1 MNLNPIFIPNRF
13 QKDIFNFI
21 SDDTKGNL
29 IVEALA
35 GTGKTLTIIKALDL
49 IPRNK
54 KVLLLAYNHHIMMD
68 LRTKAPKWVDV
79 RTTHSVGLETIKNF
93 NETEET
99 NHSDNVKYKMN
110 NILKDVIADRNR
122 KYQIANN
129 ASEVIDKQL
138 FKKLQF
144 RLESVI
150 NHFRNALLVV
160 NEKELNYVTQ
170 KYDLYMPCLPAQTV
184 LELIS
189 ESLKRDME
197 DTVNVDFTDMLYL
210 PTAMFMQFN
219 KYDFILVDETQDI
232 NESQLR
238 MILML
243 REPKNGRIIA
253 IGDRKQC
260 VIEGTNISTN
270 KGRKKVE
277 QITKEDSIQCGIG
290 NVVTDFVNPQD
301 IFVKEVINK
310 SMIKIITKK
319 GNELITTP
327 EHIHFARYQE
337 GYKNNSVGKNFI
349 VYLMYK
355 EDLGYRVGFTKSHK
369 ARVNQENADKVW
381 FLDSVETLREANYL
395 EQLYSVKYGLP
406 RWIFRT
412 NLDNVSYTQNDI
424 KNLFSSLNT
433 ESGAKRLL
441 KFKNMY
447 IEYPHHIPKCSTIKR
462 RRNFSITMC
471 GDWIQEKNGRKNPTM
486 HRYSISGSSHEDG
499 ELLKSIGLNVRQA
512 KTPGSWRVESSSS
525 KLSNVYEILKQV
537 QSVMDVNVI
546 ETARLG
552 SRALTLT
559 PASHVLTGMGIY
571 IESDGKIIEDIVI
584 DVRHEKY
591 SGKVYDINV
600 NRYHNYIANGIVT
613 HNSLYGFRG
622 ADNRAMD
629 KVKKATDAD
638 QLPLNICYRCPK
650 LHIQL
655 ANEFVPEM
663 ESAPNAIDGEVYKI
677 SGDRMNE
684 IIRPGDIAICR
695 NNAPLIRPAL
705 ALLKQG
711 IKINIRGQNLKKYLI
726 ELIEKTKTNDVKE
739 MVRMLKEYRDAEVKK
754 LKDKNINP
762 LTVIDKVRV
771 IIEFSKDAHN
781 VKEIINYIN
790 VLFNDKDAQ
799 ITFSTVHGAKGT
811 ESGNIF
817 FINSF
822 LIPSSYA
829 LQEWEIQGEKNIM
842 YVALTRS
849 KNKLYFVDIHSWE
862 PSETTM
868 KRIDHRNIKL
878 KEAIELIGIKTN
890 PDGFIDETPLNE
902 DNFKPK
908 RITDID
914 LDTQINE
921 PTDDTYKIVV
931 PIINY
936 NPKVDNKLKEL
947 KPVSK
952 IETKIDPNKV
962 SL

>member
-13 QKDIFNFI
+13 QKDIFNFV
-21 SDDTKGNL
+21 SDETKGNL

-35 GTGKTLTIIKALDL
+35 GTGKTITIIKALDL

-68 LRTKAPKWVDV
+68 LRAKAPKWVDV

-99 NHSDNVKYKMN
+99 NHSDDVKYKMN

-144 RLESVI
+144 RLVSVI

-160 NEKELNYVTQ
+160 NEKELKYVTQ

-253 IGDRKQC
+253 IGDRKQ
-260 VIEGTNISTN
+260 
-270 KGRKKVE
+270 
-277 QITKEDSIQCGIG
+277 
-290 NVVTDFVNPQD
+290 
-301 IFVKEVINK
+301 
-310 SMIKIITKK
+310 
-319 GNELITTP
+319 
-327 EHIHFARYQE
+327 A
-337 GYKNNSVGKNFI
+337 
-349 VYLMYK
+349 
-355 EDLGYRVGFTKSHK
+355 
-369 ARVNQENADKVW
+369 
-381 FLDSVETLREANYL
+381 
-395 EQLYSVKYGLP
+395 
-406 RWIFRT
+406 
-412 NLDNVSYTQNDI
+412 
-424 KNLFSSLNT
+424 
-433 ESGAKRLL
+433 
-441 KFKNMY
+441 
-447 IEYPHHIPKCSTIKR
+447 
-462 RRNFSITMC
+462 
-471 GDWIQEKNGRKNPTM
+471 
-486 HRYSISGSSHEDG
+486 
-499 ELLKSIGLNVRQA
+499 
-512 KTPGSWRVESSSS
+512 
-525 KLSNVYEILKQV
+525 
-537 QSVMDVNVI
+537 
-546 ETARLG
+546 
-552 SRALTLT
+552 
-559 PASHVLTGMGIY
+559 
-571 IESDGKIIEDIVI
+571 
-584 DVRHEKY
+584 
-591 SGKVYDINV
+591 
-600 NRYHNYIANGIVT
+600 
-613 HNSLYGFRG
+613 LYGFRG

-711 IKINIRGQNLKKYLI
+711 IKINIRGQNLKKSLI

-739 MVRMLKEYRDAEVKK
+739 MVRMLKEYRDTEVKK

-878 KEAIELIGIKTN
+878 KEAIESMGIKTN
-890 PDGFIDETPLNE
+890 PDGFIDETPLSE

-908 RITDID
+908 RII
-914 LDTQINE
+914 DTQANE
-921 PTDDTYKIVV
+921 PNDDTYKIVV
-931 PIINY
+931 PTINY
-936 NPKVDNKLKEL
+936 NPKIDNKLKEL
-947 KPVSK
+947 KPVYK
-952 IETKIDPNKV
+952 IETEIDPKKV